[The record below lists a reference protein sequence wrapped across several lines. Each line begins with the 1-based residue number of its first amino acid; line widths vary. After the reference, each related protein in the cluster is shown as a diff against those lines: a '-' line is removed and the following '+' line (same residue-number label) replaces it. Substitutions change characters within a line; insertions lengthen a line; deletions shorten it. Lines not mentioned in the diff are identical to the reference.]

1 MISQKTHYQTLGVDT
16 GASDAEIKKAYKR
29 LARAY
34 HPDLNPNRPKSAE
47 EKFKELQDA
56 YSVLSDP
63 ISRQQYDRSI
73 NVSYIYPS
81 RASQS
86 EGSTSS
92 VAVESETIAV
102 FKVRFLDSL
111 SPRRKVAL
119 ALWGLCLLGSFLPT
133 SYSIVFT
140 WNDYYWIPLEQR
152 LLWITV
158 PLVMIWIGSG
168 MSDGGSL
175 DASPGAI
182 IKEGFGK
189 LMETL
194 AWIYFARLVG
204 LMVIGPLVLL
214 FS

>member
-1 MISQKTHYQTLGVDT
+1 MISQKTHYQILCVDT
-16 GASDAEIKKAYKR
+16 DASDAEIKKAYKR

-73 NVSYIYPS
+73 NVSQTYPS

-86 EGSTSS
+86 EVSTSS

-133 SYSIVFT
+133 SYSVVIT
-140 WNDYYWIPLEQR
+140 WNSYYWISLEQR

-158 PLVMIWIGSG
+158 PLVMIFVGSW

-175 DASPGAI
+175 DMSPGTI
-182 IKEGFGK
+182 LKEGFGR